1 MSGLTRRDRE
11 RINHTES
18 QLKALGLS
26 QAECDQLRR
35 DSMRLSRW
43 GEMECNHDVQRDET
57 TGKVTI
63 RYARYDGSISKPQV
77 IADRETPAIKRC
89 EAIAKAHG
97 LVFYHQGDPRGCA
110 VYIGKAED
118 LRGHS
123 IDAAYS
129 NLIAV
134 Y

>member
-1 MSGLTRRDRE
+1 MPALTRRDCE
-11 RINHTES
+11 RITITNDR
-18 QLKALGLS
+18 LRALGLT

-43 GEMECNHDVQRDET
+43 AEMECNHDVSREDIA
-57 TGKVTI
+57 GKVTI
-63 RYARYDGSISKPQV
+63 RYCLNNGDITKPRV

-110 VYIGKAED
+110 VYIGRADD
-118 LRGHS
+118 LGGLP
-123 IDAAYS
+123 IDSAYTR
-129 NLIAV
+129 LIAV
-134 Y
+134 